1 MKKILISSFLLL
13 AACAQIKPYNFGD
26 MLLARQQFVPGT
38 EDIPVFSGF
47 KPIENKGL
55 AYDSDSGRIV
65 DAYYF
70 SKKAKVAEVSS
81 YYIDTLPQLGWKK
94 TKPFEYKR
102 EGEVLKLN
110 ITVKG

>member
-1 MKKILISSFLLL
+1 MIKWLYLLL
-13 AACAQIKPYNFGD
+13 FLMI
-26 MLLARQQFVPGT
+26 LLT
-38 EDIPVFSGF
+38 CSGCWN
-47 KPIENKGL
+47 KIEHKNL

-70 SKKAKVAEVSS
+70 SEKAKIAEVSS

-110 ITVKG
+110 ITGKEGVTYLKFTVRPAVNS